1 MEQKSLA
8 TEIVTEMQERLVNVV
23 SEIDSLDIDCEH
35 ALFVITEILE
45 TISKKPI
52 ETEEDACDMLDKMDR
67 IDSLCGIA
75 YDYVSKIQSCIS
87 DIVIRERGGKHN
99 KGED

>member
-1 MEQKSLA
+1 MEQKPLA
-8 TEIVTEMQERLVNVV
+8 TEIINDMQERLINVV
-23 SEIDSLDIDCEH
+23 CEIDSLDIDCEH
-35 ALFVITEILE
+35 ALFVLAEIL
-45 TISKKPI
+45 
-52 ETEEDACDMLDKMDR
+52 EEDACDMLDKMDR

-87 DIVIRERGGKHN
+87 DIVIRERNSKHD

>member
-1 MEQKSLA
+1 MEQKTLA
-8 TEIVTEMQERLVNVV
+8 TEIINDMQERLINVV
-23 SEIDSLDIDCEH
+23 CEIDSLDIDCEH
-35 ALFVITEILE
+35 ALFVLTEILE

-75 YDYVSKIQSCIS
+75 HDY
-87 DIVIRERGGKHN
+87 IVG
-99 KGED
+99 

>member
-1 MEQKSLA
+1 MEEKTLA
-8 TEIVTEMQERLVNVV
+8 TEIVTEMQDRLINVV

-35 ALFVITEILE
+35 ALFVINEILE

-52 ETEEDACDMLDKMDR
+52 ETEEDACDMLDKMDW

-99 KGED
+99 KRED